1 MSSATVLVIGATGAI
16 GSALVDRLIPDHR
29 EGRLRLAVATRRPDA
44 AAWSRERGV
53 EVRRLDLD
61 EAETTG
67 LQAVRPAFADVD
79 RVFLLTGY
87 DVRMLARSKAAVDAA
102 KAEGVS
108 HVVHVG
114 VSAAEDTTIVH
125 FAWHQLVEAY
135 IERSGLGHT
144 HLRPASFMQN
154 LRLSVGAPGVLTHFV
169 GEARPNW
176 VDVADIAE
184 VAATVLRDPGPHA
197 GRAYDLAAEAASLS
211 EITELLGKVT
221 GRPWRYEPAEPR
233 VFYENMVAAG
243 ADPVYMA
250 CVRNVFERT
259 RNGSLI
265 EPDGVFGTIEAV
277 AGRPATSLR
286 EFLESNRALF
296 SG

>member
-1 MSSATVLVIGATGAI
+1 M
-16 GSALVDRLIPDHR
+16 
-29 EGRLRLAVATRRPDA
+29 
-44 AAWSRERGV
+44 
-53 EVRRLDLD
+53 RRLDLD

-154 LRLSVGAPGVLTHFV
+154 LRLIPRCHRTRTRRCHRTVTRTPGPDRRRHPRRRRPGGRGRPVRCRRVVRSLT
-169 GEARPNW
+169 GKGPRARPRRRS
-176 VDVADIAE
+176 AGSPAGSR
-184 VAATVLRDPGPHA
+184 AT
-197 GRAYDLAAEAASLS
+197 RA
-211 EITELLGKVT
+211 
-221 GRPWRYEPAEPR
+221 RP
-233 VFYENMVAAG
+233 
-243 ADPVYMA
+243 
-250 CVRNVFERT
+250 
-259 RNGSLI
+259 S
-265 EPDGVFGTIEAV
+265 
-277 AGRPATSLR
+277 S
-286 EFLESNRALF
+286 
-296 SG
+296 